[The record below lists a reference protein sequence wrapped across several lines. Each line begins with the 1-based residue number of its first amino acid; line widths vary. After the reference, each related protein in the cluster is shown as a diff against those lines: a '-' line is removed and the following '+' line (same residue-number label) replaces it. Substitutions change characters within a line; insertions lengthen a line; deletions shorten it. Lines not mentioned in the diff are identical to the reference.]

1 MSFIIVI
8 FSIVEKVNWIKKQD
22 LTLLYVNICWR
33 LFCWHFIW
41 WMLIIWAAVEY
52 INDGL
57 LATRITLCHLVIISL
72 YYCWSVFLC
81 LAVCT
86 YIDHKKNVMF
96 DFYKTIVLRFKLLFY
111 IKGTLMQ
118 TWKLSDVFFCML
130 LLAKWLRVLL
140 WAKCFWVRI
149 SLLTLQCICAHIKVI
164 PWKFRFFNPTNSVVI
179 WP

>member
-8 FSIVEKVNWIKKQD
+8 FSIVEKVNRIKKQD

-33 LFCWHFIW
+33 LFCWYFIW

-52 INDGL
+52 IKNGPV
-57 LATRITLCHLVIISL
+57 ATRITTCHLVIISL
-72 YYCWSVFLC
+72 YYCWSAFLC

-86 YIDHKKNVMF
+86 YIDLKKNVMF
-96 DFYKTIVLRFKLLFY
+96 VFYKTIVLRLKLLFY

-118 TWKLSDVFFCML
+118 TWKFPNVFVCML

-140 WAKCFWVRI
+140 WAKCFWLRI
-149 SLLTLQCICAHIKVI
+149 SLLTLQCICAHTKVI
-164 PWKFRFFNPTNSVVI
+164 PWKFRFFNPTNSVVVCL
-179 WP
+179 

>member
-8 FSIVEKVNWIKKQD
+8 FSIVEKVNRIKKQD

-33 LFCWHFIW
+33 LFCWYFIW

-52 INDGL
+52 IKNGPV
-57 LATRITLCHLVIISL
+57 ATRITTCHLVIISL
-72 YYCWSVFLC
+72 YYCWSAFLC

-86 YIDHKKNVMF
+86 YIDLKKNVMF
-96 DFYKTIVLRFKLLFY
+96 VFYKTIVLQFKLLFY

-118 TWKLSDVFFCML
+118 TWKFPNVFVCML

-140 WAKCFWVRI
+140 WAKCFWLRI
-149 SLLTLQCICAHIKVI
+149 SLLTLQCICAHTKVI
-164 PWKFRFFNPTNSVVI
+164 PWKFHFFNPTNSVVVCL
-179 WP
+179 